1 MRKVYI
7 KPIVEVE
14 QLQIEGLMQDGHS
27 YNMPTAKDNQGW
39 GIEEDEDG
47 QVQSNNLWDNWDD

>member
-14 QLQIEGLMQDGHS
+14 QLQIEGLMEDGHS
-27 YNMPTAKDNQGW
+27 NNMPTAKDNQNWIGEDD
-39 GIEEDEDG
+39 EEG
-47 QVQSNNLWDNWDD
+47 QIQNRNLWDD

>member
-14 QLQIEGLMQDGHS
+14 KFLMEGLMQDGHS
-27 YNMPTAKDNQGW
+27 YNMPTAKDNQSW
-39 GIEEDEDG
+39 DDEDEDG
-47 QVQSNNLWDNWDD
+47 QIQIRNLWDD

>member
-14 QLQIEGLMQDGHS
+14 KYLTEGLMQDGHS

-39 GIEEDEDG
+39 IGEEDEED
-47 QVQSNNLWDNWDD
+47 QNWAKNLWDD

>member
-14 QLQIEGLMQDGHS
+14 KYLIEGIMQDGHS
-27 YNMPTAKDNQGW
+27 YNMPTAKDHQGW
-39 GIEEDEDG
+39 IGEEDEEG
-47 QVQSNNLWDNWDD
+47 QIQNRNLWDD